1 MNVKVWGWKAAT
13 ARTSSRER
21 GEVEFKIAY
30 NRTILA
36 LVVTLEIK
44 AWGASDESF
53 ELKELKVLVVLQV
66 ASSWS
71 SIHWLHP
78 NKICLEMMM
87 L

>member
-1 MNVKVWGWKAAT
+1 MNVKVWGRKAAT

-44 AWGASDESF
+44 A
-53 ELKELKVLVVLQV
+53 
-66 ASSWS
+66 
-71 SIHWLHP
+71 
-78 NKICLEMMM
+78 
-87 L
+87 